1 MKSRIFLYLF
11 LFAFLFVV
19 FQYANSKRY
28 FEAKEKEIHKLEER
42 IAHLQV
48 ELLEAEQAADTK
60 ADGFSLKTNNNAR
73 EYFEDQSI
81 AVDSLIGEI
90 ESEIISKNS
99 ATQDNPYAPY
109 ASAGDQ
115 VMRINR
121 IKVLNNRWIMAEFT
135 DGSRWGEV
143 WITYFIDEN
152 QQLQFDVED
161 GVIYAE

>member
-1 MKSRIFLYLF
+1 MKARIFLYLF
-11 LFAFLFVV
+11 LFAFLFVI

-48 ELLEAEQAADTK
+48 DLMEAEQSTVVEE
-60 ADGFSLKTNNNAR
+60 DGFSLKTNSNAR
-73 EYFEDQSI
+73 EYFEDQGI
-81 AVDSLIGEI
+81 AVDSLIGAI

-99 ATQDNPYAPY
+99 TNQDNPYAPY